1 MADDSEKKD
10 LTNIFETLPGVEES
24 APPSLEQTP
33 EAPPPQEDAFQT
45 LDEFVALAPPPDVAS
60 SSTDPGAF
68 MGTASGAS
76 QPEAVAE
83 YTPPEPVGL
92 DSPIAP
98 PVDFAPAAIEPAAT
112 AEPLAAI
119 KSFSERALPGAPPV
133 TPALPYSV
141 RIHGKLRDFER
152 GKLLDLLAQE
162 NMGIR
167 EVDLE
172 HQLDA
177 GNILIP
183 RVSEFAAILIIQAL
197 KDAPV
202 ELHMGPSDQ
211 IYATAETR
219 AGSQD
224 PLPRSEVPNQ
234 LVALSESIRQGA
246 QDIRIYAGD
255 ALPDGS
261 PNPEVLD
268 TLHASALIQTTALEA
283 EASKDYLNA
292 IEALKKELRYRAF
305 RKGAR
310 ALIQFSVQ
318 LTPLTDPRH
327 YRVTAVGIA
336 VR

>member
-1 MADDSEKKD
+1 MTDDSEKKD
-10 LTNIFETLPGVEES
+10 LTNIFETLPGAEES
-24 APPSLEQTP
+24 AAPSSEPSTATP
-33 EAPPPQEDAFQT
+33 ALPQEDAFQT

-60 SSTDPGAF
+60 SATDPGAF
-68 MGTASGAS
+68 MGTGTGVP
-76 QPEAVAE
+76 QVEAIAE
-83 YTPPEPVGL
+83 YSPPE
-92 DSPIAP
+92 SIALAAP
-98 PVDFAPAAIEPAAT
+98 TPATEFAPDPLPPPST
-112 AEPLAAI
+112 EPLAAI
-119 KSFSERALPGAPPV
+119 KSFSERALPGAPLV
-133 TPALPYSV
+133 TPSLPYSV

-152 GKLLDLLAQE
+152 GKLLDLLAEE

-172 HQLDA
+172 HQLEA

-183 RVSEFAAILIIQAL
+183 RISEFAAILIIQAL

-202 ELHMGPSDQ
+202 ELQMGPSDQ
-211 IYATAETR
+211 VFATSDTR
-219 AGSQD
+219 SDSQD
-224 PLPRSEVPNQ
+224 PLPRSETPNQ
-234 LVALSESIRQGA
+234 LVALSESISKGA
-246 QDIRIYAGD
+246 QDIRIYTGE
-255 ALPDGS
+255 ALPDGNPS
-261 PNPEVLD
+261 PEVLD

-292 IEALKKELRYRAF
+292 LEALKRELRFRAF

-318 LTPLTDPRH
+318 LTPLSDPRH